1 MCETGNFVEEKRL
14 PILQTTSLWATKDV
28 KIRDQLYIVRLA
40 EDSTWRRSRKFDWT
54 IHWSTLDVKIYTA
67 APWNWSK
74 VKDERNFV

>member
-1 MCETGNFVEEKRL
+1 MCETGNFVEEKRF
-14 PILQTTSLWATKDV
+14 PILATKDV
-28 KIRDQLYIVRLA
+28 KTRDQLYIVRLA

-74 VKDERNFV
+74 VKDERTFV

>member
-14 PILQTTSLWATKDV
+14 PILATKDV
-28 KIRDQLYIVRLA
+28 KTRDQLYIVRLA

-74 VKDERNFV
+74 VKDERTFV